1 MLYMSE
7 YNKNVFVSKQ
17 IIFDIENKYKL
28 NIYHGDTLE
37 LNTVKEWG
45 VSEFDVIIGNP
56 PYQRA
61 KATGD
66 NKLYLEFIKY
76 CLGKLKKNKYI
87 MFITPTNIKNYITNQ
102 PKNRKYI
109 NDFREILYLNI
120 NTTNK
125 YFPNVGSHFS
135 VFLIKNFIT
144 KKCMTD
150 VEFIRKNNII
160 SDRIEI
166 CDGQKLPLNLSK
178 FDFNI
183 INKVSNLLNDKQETF
198 DIKKAL
204 YDKNKGKL
212 THQRIRKTHIKKGH
226 ISEIKT
232 DDFKYPIIDKINKS
246 NPFPD
251 KCPNKSRYWYN
262 HKMKDYGK
270 PKIIMSTG
278 GYLMPSYDEKGIYNI
293 SDNMIFMLC
302 NTYEEYENFKL
313 LIDSKIIKYLNKV
326 TMTDNIHGR
335 DLVIQKIKKISLKG
349 INNNKDTIYKR
360 LGLTNADI
368 KIINETIS

>member
-1 MLYMSE
+1 MDGLKDDIPNKKERKKHILENMLYMSE

-166 CDGQKLPLNLSK
+166 CDGQKLPLNLSNS
-178 FDFNI
+178 DFNI

-335 DLVIQKIKKISLKG
+335 DLVIQKKLRKFL
-349 INNNKDTIYKR
+349 
-360 LGLTNADI
+360 
-368 KIINETIS
+368 